1 VSQKRASRSRNNY
14 VPGPEF
20 WRWLLVALALWAST
34 CAAQAWPQRPVRLI
48 VPFAPGG
55 TTDALGRVFAH
66 ALGERLGQQV
76 VVENRPGGGGT
87 LGAEVAA
94 RATPDGYTLLLGSA
108 EAFGM
113 TEGTRKRLAY
123 DPDRDLVPVVMVAR
137 APNVFIVHP
146 TITAANVAELVAYAK
161 ANPGKLRYGSPGVG
175 SNPHLI
181 GELFASRYM
190 IQMTHVPY
198 KGGGAGIADVVSGQ
212 IEMLITGI
220 ATAAARIK
228 AGQVRPIVMTGGA
241 RSPLIPDVP
250 TMAEAGV
257 DDFVLGALFGV
268 FVPPGTPREVIERLN
283 RDIPAATQSADF
295 RRRVIDIGQEVTEP
309 ATGEAF
315 GRVMRAEAARWRNL
329 ATMAGVK
336 EE

>member
-1 VSQKRASRSRNNY
+1 LLAIVAS
-14 VPGPEF
+14 VGE
-20 WRWLLVALALWAST
+20 
-34 CAAQAWPQRPVRLI
+34 AQTYPQRPVRMI

-55 TTDALGRVFAH
+55 TTDALGRVLAH

-87 LGAEVAA
+87 LGAEAGA
-94 RATPDGYTLLLGSA
+94 RAAPDGYTLLLGSA

-123 DPDRDLVPVVMVAR
+123 NPDKDLVPVVMVAR

-146 TITAANVAELVAYAK
+146 SVPVATVPELVSYAK
-161 ANPGKLRYGSPGVG
+161 ANPGKLRYGSPGIG

-181 GELFASRYM
+181 GELFANRFD
-190 IQMTHVPY
+190 IVLTHVPY
-198 KGGGAGIADVVSGQ
+198 KGGGAGIGDLVSGQ
-212 IEMLITGI
+212 IEMLVTGI
-220 ATAAARIK
+220 ATAAGRIK
-228 AGQVRPIVMTGGA
+228 AAQVKAIVMTGGA
-241 RSPLIPDVP
+241 RSPQRPEVP

-257 DDFVLGALFGV
+257 NDFVLGALFGV
-268 FVPPGTPREVIERLN
+268 FVPVGTPREPVERLA
-283 RDIPAATQSADF
+283 RELPAVMQAAQF
-295 RRRVIDIGQEVTEP
+295 RKRVIDIGQEVTEP
-309 ATGEAF
+309 LAGEAF
-315 GRVMRAEAARWRNL
+315 GRVMRAEAARWREL

>member
-1 VSQKRASRSRNNY
+1 MFDQRLFARR
-14 VPGPEF
+14 GGA
-20 WRWLLVALALWAST
+20 LALIALALWASS
-34 CAAQAWPQRPVRLI
+34 CSAQGWPQRPVRLI

-66 ALGERLGQQV
+66 ALGERLGQPV

-94 RATPDGYTLLLGSA
+94 HAPPDGYTLLLGSA

-113 TEGTRKRLAY
+113 TEGMRRRLAY
-123 DPDRDLVPVVMVAR
+123 DPDKDLVPVAMVAR

-146 TITAANVAELVAYAK
+146 SIPASNVQELVGYARK
-161 ANPGKLRYGSPGVG
+161 NPGKLRYGSPGVG

-181 GELFASRYM
+181 GELFAKRHG
-190 IQMTHVPY
+190 IELIHVPY

-212 IEMLITGI
+212 IEMLVTGL

-228 AGQVRPIVMTGGA
+228 AGQVRSIVMTGGA
-241 RSPLIPDVP
+241 RSPLIPEVP

-257 DDFVLGALFGV
+257 PDFVLGALFGV
-268 FVPPGTPREVIERLN
+268 FVPAGTPRDVIERLLKEV
-283 RDIPAATQSADF
+283 AAVTRSPDF
-295 RRRVIDIGQEVTEP
+295 AKRVIDIGQELTEP
-309 ATGEAF
+309 LTGDAF
-315 GRVMRAEAARWRNL
+315 GRVMRGEAARWREL
-329 ATMAGVK
+329 ATLAGVK

>member
-1 VSQKRASRSRNNY
+1 MQIITY
-14 VPGPEF
+14 LTPI
-20 WRWLLVALALWAST
+20 LLALLAGV
-34 CAAQAWPQRPVRLI
+34 CEAQTYPQRAVRMI

-87 LGAEVAA
+87 LGAEAGA
-94 RATPDGYTLLLGSA
+94 RAAPDGYTLLLGSA

-123 DPDRDLVPVVMVAR
+123 NPDKDLVPVVMVAR

-146 TITAANVAELVAYAK
+146 SVPVATVPELVSYAK
-161 ANPGKLRYGSPGVG
+161 ANPGRLRYGSPGIG

-181 GELFASRYM
+181 GELFANRFN
-190 IQMTHVPY
+190 IVLTHVPY
-198 KGGGAGIADVVSGQ
+198 KGGGAGIGDVVSGQ
-212 IEMLITGI
+212 IEMLVTGI
-220 ATAAARIK
+220 ATAAGRIK
-228 AGQVRPIVMTGGA
+228 AGQVKAIVATGGT
-241 RSPLIPDVP
+241 RSPQIPEVP

-257 DDFVLGALFGV
+257 GDFVLGALFGV
-268 FVPPGTPREVIERLN
+268 FVPAGTPREPIERLL
-283 RDIPAATQSADF
+283 REVPGVTQSADF
-295 RRRVIDIGQEVTEP
+295 RKRVIDIGQEVTEP
-309 ATGEAF
+309 LAGEAF
-315 GRVMRAEAARWRNL
+315 GRVMRAEAARWREL

>member
-1 VSQKRASRSRNNY
+1 LRLA
-14 VPGPEF
+14 
-20 WRWLLVALALWAST
+20 LAALALWAT
-34 CAAQAWPQRPVRLI
+34 LGHAEGWPQRPARLI

-94 RATPDGYTLLLGSA
+94 RSAPDGYTLLLGSA
-108 EAFGM
+108 EAYGM
-113 TEGTRKRLAY
+113 TEGMRRRLAY
-123 DPDRDLVPVVMVAR
+123 DPEKDLVAVVMVAR

-146 TITAANVAELVAYAK
+146 SIPARDLGELVRFAK
-161 ANPGKLRYGSPGVG
+161 ANPGRIRYGSPGVG

-181 GELFASRYM
+181 GELFAKRHG
-190 IQMTHVPY
+190 IELTHVPY

-220 ATAAARIK
+220 ATAAGRIK
-228 AGQVRPIVMTGGA
+228 AGQVRALVMTGGA

-257 DDFVLGALFGV
+257 PDFVLGALFGV
-268 FVPPGTPREVIERLN
+268 LVPAGTPREAIERLAK
-283 RDIPAATQSADF
+283 DVPAVARSAQF
-295 RRRVIDIGQEVTEP
+295 AKRVVDIGQEVTEP
-309 ATGEAF
+309 LTGDAF
-315 GRVMRAEAARWRNL
+315 GRVMRAEAARWREL
-329 ATMAGVK
+329 ATLAGVK

>member
-1 VSQKRASRSRNNY
+1 LAIAASLC
-14 VPGPEF
+14 E
-20 WRWLLVALALWAST
+20 
-34 CAAQAWPQRPVRLI
+34 AQTYPQRAVRLI

-87 LGAEVAA
+87 LGAEAGA
-94 RATPDGYTLLLGSA
+94 RAAPDGYTLLLGSA

-123 DPDRDLVPVVMVAR
+123 NPDKDLVPVVMVAR

-146 TITAANVAELVAYAK
+146 SVPVATVPELVGYAK
-161 ANPGKLRYGSPGVG
+161 ANPGKLRYGSPGIG

-181 GELFASRYM
+181 GELFANRFNVVL
-190 IQMTHVPY
+190 THVPY

-212 IEMLITGI
+212 IEMLVTGI
-220 ATAAARIK
+220 ATAAGRIK
-228 AGQVRPIVMTGGA
+228 AAQVKAIVMTGGA
-241 RSPLIPDVP
+241 RSPQIPEVP

-257 DDFVLGALFGV
+257 GDFVLGALFGV
-268 FVPPGTPREVIERLN
+268 FVPAGTPREPIERLT
-283 RDIPAATQSADF
+283 REVPAVTQSADF
-295 RRRVIDIGQEVTEP
+295 RKRVIDIGQEVTEP
-309 ATGEAF
+309 LAGEAF
-315 GRVMRAEAARWRNL
+315 GRVMRAEAARWREL

-336 EE
+336 DE

>member
-1 VSQKRASRSRNNY
+1 M
-14 VPGPEF
+14 
-20 WRWLLVALALWAST
+20 
-34 CAAQAWPQRPVRLI
+34 RLI

-87 LGAEVAA
+87 LGAEAGA
-94 RATPDGYTLLLGSA
+94 RAAPDGYTLLLGSA

-123 DPDRDLVPVVMVAR
+123 NPDKDLVPVVMVAR

-146 TITAANVAELVAYAK
+146 SVPVATVPELVGYAQ
-161 ANPGKLRYGSPGVG
+161 ANPGKLRYGSPGIG

-181 GELFASRYM
+181 GELFANRFN
-190 IQMTHVPY
+190 IVLTHVPY

-212 IEMLITGI
+212 IEMLVTGI
-220 ATAAARIK
+220 ATAAGRIK
-228 AGQVRPIVMTGGA
+228 AAQVKAIVMTGGA
-241 RSPLIPDVP
+241 RSPQIPEVP

-257 DDFVLGALFGV
+257 GDFVLGALFGV
-268 FVPPGTPREVIERLN
+268 FVPVGTPREPIERLT
-283 RDIPAATQSADF
+283 REVPTVTQSADF
-295 RRRVIDIGQEVTEP
+295 RKRVIDIGQEVTEP
-309 ATGEAF
+309 LAGEAF
-315 GRVMRAEAARWRNL
+315 GRVMRAEAARWREL

-336 EE
+336 DE

>member
-1 VSQKRASRSRNNY
+1 LRLALAV
-14 VPGPEF
+14 
-20 WRWLLVALALWAST
+20 LALWTALGH
-34 CAAQAWPQRPVRLI
+34 AQSWPQRPVRLI

-66 ALGERLGQQV
+66 ALGERLGQPV
-76 VVENRPGGGGT
+76 IVENRPGGGGT

-94 RATPDGYTLLLGSA
+94 RAAPDGYTLLLGSA

-113 TEGTRKRLAY
+113 TDGMRKRLAY
-123 DPDRDLVPVVMVAR
+123 DPDKELVPVVMVAR

-146 TITAANVAELVAYAK
+146 SVPVTNVPELVDYGR

-181 GELFASRYM
+181 GELFAKRHG
-190 IQMTHVPY
+190 IELTHVPY
-198 KGGGAGIADVVSGQ
+198 KGGGAGIGDVVSGQ

-220 ATAAARIK
+220 ATAAGRIK
-228 AGQVRPIVMTGGA
+228 AGQVRAIVMTGGA
-241 RSPLIPDVP
+241 RSPLIPHVP

-257 DDFVLGALFGV
+257 PDFVLGALFGV
-268 FVPPGTPREVIERLN
+268 FVPAGTPRDVIDRLVK
-283 RDIPAATQSADF
+283 DVPAVTRSPEFAK
-295 RRRVIDIGQEVTEP
+295 RVVDIGQEVTEP
-309 ATGEAF
+309 LTGNAF
-315 GRVMRAEAARWRNL
+315 GRVMRAEAARWREL